1 LGTLVDEIGIIAHD
15 QRTGPELRKTREGC
29 VDLSLGACAQD
40 VKLNPERARGVLRR
54 SRFGVDDGCGL
65 LKSHTGEVIAVAR
78 GIAVGH

>member
-1 LGTLVDEIGIIAHD
+1 
-15 QRTGPELRKTREGC
+15 
-29 VDLSLGACAQD
+29 

-54 SRFGVDDGCGL
+54 SRFGVDDCCGL